1 MAQTNHTNVSSK
13 VPSSGGNAIVNRRAA
28 STAATA
34 VPSHSLTAV
43 ADGEDPFITGMFF
56 VSFTKYV
63 SDLLLG
69 PIATAMAQAEA
80 MDTVPDFPNRNPNA
94 SGVRACRPADL
105 VCPVHPMREYFVIT
119 VGKCVGIFDSQ

>member
-1 MAQTNHTNVSSK
+1 MARTDRTNVSSK
-13 VPSSGGNAIVNRRAA
+13 VPSSG
-28 STAATA
+28 AATA

-43 ADGEDPFITGMFF
+43 AAGEDPFITGLFF

-69 PIATAMAQAEA
+69 PIAAAVAQAEA
-80 MDTVPDFPNRNPNA
+80 MDTAPDFPNQNPNA

-105 VCPVHPMREYFVIT
+105 IRPVHPLHEYFVVT
-119 VGKCVGIFDSQ
+119 VGKSVGIFDSQ

>member
-1 MAQTNHTNVSSK
+1 MAQTDRTDVSSK
-13 VPSSGGNAIVNRRAA
+13 VPSSGGNATVNHRAA
-28 STAATA
+28 SAATA

-69 PIATAMAQAEA
+69 PIATAVAQAEA
-80 MDTVPDFPNRNPNA
+80 MDTAPDFPNQNPNA
-94 SGVRACRPADL
+94 SVIRVVL
-105 VCPVHPMREYFVIT
+105 VHT
-119 VGKCVGIFDSQ
+119 